1 MPSSAL
7 VSMSASTDPITQLR
21 LQTYCLRCDRMTPL
35 FRFDQARLIS
45 SQTIWCRHTGP
56 FIPAVLDPTRESKFN
71 PPEKIKGCPTRQSSF
86 RNYLTHGTSWDMQ
99 VLLHYKSG
107 IYIKTVSAFSL
118 IILTIAKKPVVIFD
132 TARS

>member
-1 MPSSAL
+1 
-7 VSMSASTDPITQLR
+7 
-21 LQTYCLRCDRMTPL
+21 
-35 FRFDQARLIS
+35 
-45 SQTIWCRHTGP
+45 
-56 FIPAVLDPTRESKFN
+56 
-71 PPEKIKGCPTRQSSF
+71 
-86 RNYLTHGTSWDMQ
+86 MQ